1 MRIALILLVFV
12 ISSLVIAKR
21 SVTDEKVLVCSGYDT
36 IETFSKSGRQQGPV
50 VRKGTIVEL
59 SFVRK
64 NDSLRHLFDEPEYNV
79 FVRGDLFFPS
89 EEVKRDGDTISAIYA
104 EHFMPIKFRY
114 DLNSN
119 ILNAYQETTDCM
131 SRRSTSYIPID
142 PDTCVKTRSTTFEG
156 VCSEQSR
163 IVK

>member
-64 NDSLRHLFDEPEYNV
+64 NDSLSP
-79 FVRGDLFFPS
+79 
-89 EEVKRDGDTISAIYA
+89 
-104 EHFMPIKFRY
+104 
-114 DLNSN
+114 
-119 ILNAYQETTDCM
+119 C
-131 SRRSTSYIPID
+131 
-142 PDTCVKTRSTTFEG
+142 
-156 VCSEQSR
+156 
-163 IVK
+163 